1 MGAPFARLLAN
12 IVVMG
17 GGVLGRAFLDAY
29 KQALNGGGPS
39 AAATAAKGAVRRG
52 RGGLLEGEARQ
63 ILNVKP
69 KATDDEIREAATKL
83 VAMNDPDKGG
93 SKYLTHKFN
102 NAREMLVGQPPEE
115 LRKPPEADASS
126 K

>member
-1 MGAPFARLLAN
+1 MAPWPACIPRLFSDARFSIA
-12 IVVMG
+12 
-17 GGVLGRAFLDAY
+17 
-29 KQALNGGGPS
+29 NGGQ
-39 AAATAAKGAVRRG
+39 
-52 RGGLLEGEARQ
+52 ARQ

-83 VAMNDPDKGG
+83 VAMNNPDKGG
-93 SKYLTHKFN
+93 SRYLTYKIN

-115 LRKPPEADASS
+115 LRRPPEADASS